1 MANTITT
8 YDDTLFAGTLTKA
21 RDSQNSQFIKKRLL
35 DGTYNIQT
43 IGSAARTIDVEF
55 YCDIEVRRDLEDA
68 AAAGDLIKVNY
79 EDRIWTGLIDNADV
93 KWDPF
98 VDTEERVTFVLLVT
112 VEAVV

>member
-8 YDDTLFAGTLTKA
+8 YEGTPFAGILTRA
-21 RDSQNSQFIKKRLL
+21 RDFQNSQFIKKRLL

-43 IGSAARTIDVEF
+43 VGAAARTVDVEF

-68 AAAGDLIKVNY
+68 AAAGDLIVVTY

-93 KWDPF
+93 SWEPL
-98 VDTEERVTFVLLVT
+98 VDTEERVTFDLLVVT
-112 VEAVV
+112 EEEA